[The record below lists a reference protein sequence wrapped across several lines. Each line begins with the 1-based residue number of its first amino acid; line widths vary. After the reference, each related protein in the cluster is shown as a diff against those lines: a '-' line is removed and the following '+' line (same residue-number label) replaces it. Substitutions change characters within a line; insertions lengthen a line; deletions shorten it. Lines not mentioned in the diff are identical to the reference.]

1 MISKMTSLSF
11 KNRIALNYIVG
22 TGLLVLAVFS
32 AIYFIVKL
40 TVYNHI
46 DENLHI
52 EIQDH
57 LKELRIEKGKVIFMD
72 AEEWEEREHNS
83 VDVNPIFVQFLN
95 VNKQIIEKSPNL
107 KNEKLIFHERKVYFH
122 PFDTKLLGNK
132 IRQIQVPLH
141 VQSKKVGYLII
152 AMSLSD
158 SSKVLDNLMDTLLI
172 TFPIILLILFFLAR
186 FYAGRS
192 IKPINNIIQTSKII
206 TKDNLKARIPLPK
219 TRDELFTLSKTINN
233 LLNRIEDAIE
243 REKQFTSDASHELR
257 TPLTVIKGTLEV
269 LIRKPRDNKEYEEK
283 INYCINEVDHL
294 NSLVDQLLMMA
305 RFENQKQNILKENVY
320 LNAVILDVLKLN
332 TEKIKAGSINVILDA
347 SEEFY
352 IYSDN
357 YLIVTILRN
366 IISNAVKYSK
376 PDSEVRIS
384 LSREENHKIICNISD
399 QGIGIAKKD
408 LESILNPFF
417 RSDSLNH
424 SEIKG
429 TGLGLF
435 IVKRMTDLLQIKFK
449 IESEIGKG
457 TGVLLVFDEY
467 DNSLK

>member
-1 MISKMTSLSF
+1 MTSLSF

-22 TGLLVLAVFS
+22 TGLLVLVVFS

-46 DENLHI
+46 DENLNT

-57 LKELRIEKGKVIFMD
+57 FKEIKEENGKIIFMD

-83 VDVNPIFVQFLN
+83 VDVNPVFVQFLDL
-95 VNKQIIEKSPNL
+95 NKKIIEKSPNL
-107 KNEKLIFHERKVYFH
+107 KNEKLVYHENKDHFQL
-122 PFDTKLLGNK
+122 FDTKLLGNK

-141 VQSKKVGYLII
+141 LKSKKIGYLII

-158 SSKVLDNLMDTLLI
+158 SAKVLDNLMDTLLI

-192 IKPINNIIQTSKII
+192 IKPINDIIDTSKAI
-206 TKDNLKARIPLPK
+206 TKDNLKSRIPLPK

-269 LIRKPRDNKEYEEK
+269 LIRKPRDSKEYEEK

-294 NSLVDQLLMMA
+294 NSLVDQLLLMA

-320 LNAVILDVLKLN
+320 LNAAILDVLKLN
-332 TEKIKAGSINVILDA
+332 AEKIKSGRINVVLDA

-357 YLIVTILRN
+357 YLTVTILRN

-376 PDSEVRIS
+376 PDNKVKIS
-384 LSREENHKIICNISD
+384 LSRENHKILCTVSD
-399 QGIGIAKKD
+399 HGIGIAKKD

-435 IVKRMTDLLQIKFK
+435 IVKRMTNLLQIKFK

-457 TGVLLVFDEY
+457 TKVLLVFDEY

>member
-1 MISKMTSLSF
+1 MTSLSF
-11 KNRIALNYIVG
+11 KNRIALNYILT
-22 TGLLVLAVFS
+22 TGLLVLVAFS

-46 DENLHI
+46 DENLNI

-57 LKELRIEKGKVIFMD
+57 LKEIRMEKKKVIFMD
-72 AEEWEEREHNS
+72 VEEWEEREHNS
-83 VDVNPIFVQFLN
+83 VDVNPVFVQFLDL
-95 VNKQIIEKSPNL
+95 NKKIIEKSPNL
-107 KNEKLIFHERKVYFH
+107 KNEKLVFHIKKEDFH

-141 VQSKKVGYLII
+141 LQEKKIGYLII

-158 SSKVLDNLMDTLLI
+158 SSKVLENLLDTLMI
-172 TFPIILLILFFLAR
+172 AFPIILLLLFFLAR
-186 FYAGRS
+186 FFAGRS
-192 IKPINNIIQTSKII
+192 IKPINEIINTSKII
-206 TKDNLKARIPLPK
+206 TKDNLKTRIALPK

-305 RFENQKQNILKENVY
+305 RFENQKQNIRQENVY
-320 LNAVILDVLKLN
+320 LNAIVLDVLTLN
-332 TEKIKAGSINVILDA
+332 SEKIKTKKLNVILDA
-347 SEEFY
+347 TEEFN

-366 IISNAVKYSK
+366 IISNAIKYSK
-376 PDSEVRIS
+376 DQTEVKIS
-384 LSREENHKIICNISD
+384 LSRENNKINCVVLD
-399 QGIGIAKKD
+399 QGIGIAKED

-435 IVKRMTDLLQIKFK
+435 IVKRMTDLLQVKFK

-457 TGVLLVFDEY
+457 TKVLLVFNEF

>member
-1 MISKMTSLSF
+1 MTSLSF
-11 KNRIALNYIVG
+11 KNRIALNYIIT
-22 TGLLVLAVFS
+22 TGLLILAVFS
-32 AIYFIVKL
+32 AIYFIVRL

-46 DENLHI
+46 DENLRI
-52 EIQDH
+52 EINDH
-57 LKELRIEKGKVIFMD
+57 LREIKMENNVVILMD

-83 VDVNPIFVQFLN
+83 VDVNPVFVQFLDL
-95 VNKQIIEKSPNL
+95 NKRIIEKSPNL
-107 KNEKLIFHERKVYFH
+107 KNEKLVFHNNKEYFQL
-122 PFDTKLLGNK
+122 FDTKLLGNK

-141 VQSKKVGYLII
+141 IKEKKIGYLII

-158 SSKVLDNLMDTLLI
+158 SSKVLENLLDTLLI
-172 TFPIILLILFFLAR
+172 AFPVILLLLFFIAR
-186 FYAGRS
+186 FFAGRS
-192 IKPINNIIQTSKII
+192 IKPINDIIHTSKVI
-206 TKDNLKARIPLPK
+206 TKDNLQTRIPLPK
-219 TRDELFTLSKTINN
+219 TRDELFILSKTINN

-269 LIRKPRDNKEYEEK
+269 LIRKPRDSKEYEEK

-294 NSLVDQLLMMA
+294 NSLVDQLLLMA
-305 RFENQKQNILKENVY
+305 RFENQKQNINREKIY
-320 LNAVILDVLKLN
+320 LNAVILDGLQLN
-332 TEKIKAGSINVILDA
+332 SEKIKTGNLNIIFDA
-347 SEEFY
+347 KEEFS

-357 YLIVTILRN
+357 YLVVTILRN
-366 IISNAVKYSK
+366 IISNAVKYSNN
-376 PDSEVRIS
+376 EGEILIS
-384 LSREENHKIICNISD
+384 LFKEKNKIICTVSD
-399 QGIGIAKKD
+399 NGIGIAKED

-457 TGVLLVFDEY
+457 TKVLLVFDEY
-467 DNSLK
+467 LNR

>member
-1 MISKMTSLSF
+1 MTSLSF

-22 TGLLVLAVFS
+22 TGLLVLIVFS

-46 DENLHI
+46 DENLRI
-52 EIQDH
+52 EIDDH
-57 LKELRIEKGKVIFMD
+57 LKEIKMENKKIILMD

-83 VDVNPIFVQFLN
+83 VDVNPVFVQFLDL
-95 VNKQIIEKSPNL
+95 NKKIIEKSPNL
-107 KNEKLIFHERKVYFH
+107 KNEKLVFHENKEHFQL
-122 PFDTKLLGNK
+122 FDTKLLGNK

-141 VQSKKVGYLII
+141 LRSKKIGYLII

-158 SSKVLDNLMDTLLI
+158 SSKVLENLLDTLLI

-192 IKPINNIIQTSKII
+192 IKPINDIIYTSKII
-206 TKDNLKARIPLPK
+206 TKDNLKSRIPLPK

-233 LLNRIEDAIE
+233 LLNRIEDAIK

-269 LIRKPRDNKEYEEK
+269 LIRKTRDSKEYEDK
-283 INYCINEVDHL
+283 INYCISEVDHL
-294 NSLVDQLLMMA
+294 NSLVDQLLLMA
-305 RFENQKQNILKENVY
+305 RFENQKQNIKKENVY
-320 LNAVILDVLKLN
+320 LNAVILDVLTLN
-332 TEKIKAGSINVILDA
+332 AEKIKLKELYVMLDA
-347 SEEFY
+347 PEEFS

-366 IISNAVKYSK
+366 IISNAVKYSNNK
-376 PDSEVRIS
+376 TKIKIS
-384 LSREENHKIICNISD
+384 LSRDKNKINCVVSD
-399 QGIGIAKKD
+399 EGIGIAKRD

-435 IVKRMTDLLQIKFK
+435 IVKRMTDLLEIKFK
-449 IESEIGKG
+449 IESELGKG
-457 TGVLLVFDEY
+457 TKVLLVFDEF

>member
-1 MISKMTSLSF
+1 MTSLSF
-11 KNRIALNYIVG
+11 KDRIALNYIVG

-46 DENLHI
+46 DENLNI
-52 EIQDH
+52 EVADH
-57 LKELRIEKGKVIFMD
+57 LREIRTENKVIIFMD

-83 VDVNPIFVQFLN
+83 VDVNPVFVQFLDL
-95 VNKQIIEKSPNL
+95 NKKIIEKSPNL
-107 KNEKLIFHERKVYFH
+107 KNEKLVFHENKEHFQF
-122 PFDTKLLGNK
+122 FDTKLLGNK

-141 VQSKKVGYLII
+141 LNSKKIGYLII

-186 FYAGRS
+186 FFAGRS
-192 IKPINNIIQTSKII
+192 IKPINDIIYTSKII
-206 TKDNLKARIPLPK
+206 TKDNLKSRIPLPK

-269 LIRKPRDNKEYEEK
+269 LVRKPRDKKEYEEK

-305 RFENQKQNILKENVY
+305 RFENQKQNIRKENVY
-320 LNAVILDVLKLN
+320 LNAVILDVLTLN
-332 TEKIKAGSINVILDA
+332 AEKIRLGEINVVLKA
-347 SEEFY
+347 SEECC
-352 IYSDN
+352 IYSDT

-366 IISNAVKYSK
+366 IISNAIKYSNK
-376 PDSEVRIS
+376 KGDVFIS
-384 LSREENHKIICNISD
+384 LTRNENQIICTITD
-399 QGIGIAKKD
+399 QGIGIANED

-435 IVKRMTDLLQIKFK
+435 IVKRMTDMLEIKFK

-457 TGVLLVFDEY
+457 TTVSLIFDEF
-467 DNSLK
+467 DNFIE